1 MSSKLYQMCAASFG
15 WCHLVNAYEIKS
27 GWSFGWQVKLC
38 DPVNTCHSVA
48 LRDCL
53 GRKNALYEYLILY
66 LLYVTFITSNI
77 LAKCQS
83 RRFSTSILLCLRK
96 GAIYVESKQLT
107 TILLT
112 SSNADDFQNTVT
124 SDSADLYHV
133 VTKHTIHATI
143 QWRNWGFRRQGQ
155 HR

>member
-1 MSSKLYQMCAASFG
+1 
-15 WCHLVNAYEIKS
+15 VNAYEIKS

-66 LLYVTFITSNI
+66 SLYVTFITSNI

-83 RRFSTSILLCLRK
+83 AIFDHYFAMSQKRRNIRGVKT
-96 GAIYVESKQLT
+96 A
-107 TILLT
+107 
-112 SSNADDFQNTVT
+112 
-124 SDSADLYHV
+124 YHYTANFV
-133 VTKHTIHATI
+133 K
-143 QWRNWGFRRQGQ
+143 R
-155 HR
+155 